1 MSLNT
6 CIYLETI
13 TTIKAIN
20 IYHLQKFP
28 WPPPNIFF
36 FVVRTLHMVPVLLHI
51 FHVHSTVSLTIGVM
65 SYRSLELTD
74 LAS

>member
-36 FVVRTLHMVPVLLHI
+36 FCGKNTSHGACPFTHFSRAQHCIVNDRSYVIQISRT
-51 FHVHSTVSLTIGVM
+51 
-65 SYRSLELTD
+65 Y
-74 LAS
+74 